1 MHLAS
6 FFWLGGTRK
15 WPILSL
21 FSFYV
26 SVLLACSSDIFCG
39 CANVFSRESTML
51 KLQKRGKS
59 KGGGRGWGEGR
70 ENACL
75 FFFSPPPPPFPS
87 FSLAPT
93 PLYLKAAISTL
104 PNVPLSLNR
113 RWQLKQYKHKQA
125 FARPKYTCSAGY
137 CFTDCLNLC
146 YRGVDW
152 TWASFLIFT
161 FPHSDFFLMLALQ
174 PSWKI
179 ALLYKL
185 IILLLL

>member
-1 MHLAS
+1 MLVLSCENEFYLHENEKSFPYQRLSMHLAS

-39 CANVFSRESTML
+39 CANVFPRESTML

-59 KGGGRGWGEGR
+59 KGGGGGGER
-70 ENACL
+70 EEKMPAC

-93 PLYLKAAISTL
+93 PLYLKGCYFYSPQCSSVIKSKMAAKTIRT
-104 PNVPLSLNR
+104 
-113 RWQLKQYKHKQA
+113 
-125 FARPKYTCSAGY
+125 
-137 CFTDCLNLC
+137 
-146 YRGVDW
+146 
-152 TWASFLIFT
+152 
-161 FPHSDFFLMLALQ
+161 
-174 PSWKI
+174 
-179 ALLYKL
+179 
-185 IILLLL
+185 

>member
-1 MHLAS
+1 MHVLSCENEFYLHENEKSFPYQRLSMHLAS

-39 CANVFSRESTML
+39 CANVFPRESTML

-75 FFFSPPPPPFPS
+75 FFFSPPPSPFPS

-93 PLYLKAAISTL
+93 PLYLKGCYFYSPQCSSVIKSKMAAKTIRT
-104 PNVPLSLNR
+104 
-113 RWQLKQYKHKQA
+113 
-125 FARPKYTCSAGY
+125 
-137 CFTDCLNLC
+137 
-146 YRGVDW
+146 
-152 TWASFLIFT
+152 
-161 FPHSDFFLMLALQ
+161 
-174 PSWKI
+174 
-179 ALLYKL
+179 
-185 IILLLL
+185 

>member
-1 MHLAS
+1 MHVLSCGNEFYLHENEKSFPYQRLSMHLAS

-59 KGGGRGWGEGR
+59 KGGGGGGER
-70 ENACL
+70 EEKMPAC

-93 PLYLKAAISTL
+93 PLYLKGCYFYSPQCSSVIKSKMAAKTIQT
-104 PNVPLSLNR
+104 
-113 RWQLKQYKHKQA
+113 
-125 FARPKYTCSAGY
+125 
-137 CFTDCLNLC
+137 
-146 YRGVDW
+146 
-152 TWASFLIFT
+152 
-161 FPHSDFFLMLALQ
+161 
-174 PSWKI
+174 
-179 ALLYKL
+179 
-185 IILLLL
+185 